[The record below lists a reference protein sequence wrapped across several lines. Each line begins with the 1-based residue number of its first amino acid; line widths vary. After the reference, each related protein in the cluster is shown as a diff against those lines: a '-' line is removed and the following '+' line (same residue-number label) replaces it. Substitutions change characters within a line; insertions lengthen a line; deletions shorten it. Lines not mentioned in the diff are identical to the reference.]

1 MSGRADEWWML
12 VRVEKNA
19 KCEDFNHDQT
29 KAKYVHHLIHT
40 ASNHLDQLKL
50 VIDTHSCSMLSM
62 SRKLSKSG
70 VRVNEDGEGRIVV
83 NVPSIAV
90 AKGHE
95 HIPLKPS
102 QGHKC
107 LLSSIDNEVNLSSF
121 LQESCTTG
129 SSLPGIY
136 LTTSMTFASIANCF

>member
-1 MSGRADEWWML
+1 
-12 VRVEKNA
+12 
-19 KCEDFNHDQT
+19 
-29 KAKYVHHLIHT
+29 
-40 ASNHLDQLKL
+40 
-50 VIDTHSCSMLSM
+50 MLSM
-62 SRKLSKSG
+62 SRQFSKSG
-70 VRVNEDGEGRIVV
+70 VGVNEDGEGRMVV

-90 AKGHE
+90 AKGQV

-121 LQESCTTG
+121 LQESRSAS

-136 LTTSMTFASIANCF
+136 LTSSMTFASIANCF